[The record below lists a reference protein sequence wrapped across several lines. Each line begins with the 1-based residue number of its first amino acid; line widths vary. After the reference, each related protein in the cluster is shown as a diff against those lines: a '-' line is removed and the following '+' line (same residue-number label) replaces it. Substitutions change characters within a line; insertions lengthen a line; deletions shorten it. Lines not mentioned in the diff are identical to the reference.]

1 MTKEQENEVIDF
13 MEGKDLTQVL
23 SVLLHGL
30 DVSEIINLVIL
41 SGRGYSVKLLKFFK
55 WYCQLMPIFIMMFH
69 VACMYVFAQHSK
81 EMGIWYEEN
90 MMCYALI
97 YFAVYIHPMI
107 IIPASRFFWLC
118 YRWRI
123 PLIIYFLGV
132 NAVHLVYG
140 NIFTTNDMVQ
150 PTWCML
156 TLTVFFYGYGF
167 VDKWFCGKGKQ
178 CLISRIQK

>member
-13 MEGKDLTQVL
+13 MEGKDLTQVM

-55 WYCQLMPIFIMMFH
+55 WYCQIMPIFIMVFH

-81 EMGIWYEEN
+81 EMGIWYKEN

-107 IIPASRFFWLC
+107 IIPVSRFFWLC
-118 YRWRI
+118 YRYRI
-123 PLIIYFLGV
+123 PLFIYFLGV
-132 NAVHLVYG
+132 NAVHIVYG
-140 NIFTTNDMVQ
+140 NIFTTNDMVR
-150 PTWCML
+150 PTLCIL
-156 TLTVFFYGYGF
+156 VLTVLFYIYGF
-167 VDKWFCGKGKQ
+167 VDKWLCGSSKQ
-178 CLISRIQK
+178 NMISRIQK

>member
-13 MEGKDLTQVL
+13 MEGKDLAQVL

-55 WYCQLMPIFIMMFH
+55 WFCQIMPIFIMVFH

-81 EMGIWYEEN
+81 EMGIWYKEN

-118 YRWRI
+118 YRYRI
-123 PLIIYFLGV
+123 PLFAYSLGV
-132 NAVHLVYG
+132 ISVHIVYG
-140 NIFTTNDMVQ
+140 NIFTTNEMIKPTLCMV
-150 PTWCML
+150 
-156 TLTVFFYGYGF
+156 VFTILFYVYGF
-167 VDKWFCGKGKQ
+167 VDKWLCGSSKQ
-178 CLISRIQK
+178 NMISRIQK